1 MALYSPPAGIDDFE
15 RRPSKPSMARGWD
28 AVINAWFSEV
38 ALTYSCDGGGSLF
51 FDPRKVE
58 AGGDPRIRQ
67 ITWDAFPRAI
77 ANWFRGA
84 PDADRQ
90 RWRSADSL
98 RGRANLRYVDENGEP
113 VGAADVFYR
122 QQDEYCEWFVEREA
136 GRPRRINFTCE
147 PPEYWQFLA
156 HGTKPF
162 FPREDSRSELFA
174 GDMTLV
180 EELYREHIDDSVRA
194 EELLWPHDVQRLVA
208 SDPVTGQ
215 QVWVPYAR
223 KGTYNPLN
231 PWNTLHGAMHLTHPS
246 NSLNAE
252 MHLAGGASV
261 PRIGIDGTAIT
272 NAHQLVCATGYGNP
286 NRASDPQIGKAV
298 NDLTGRGLSVSL
310 AEPVGLYIADMDE
323 SRFRGPEQADVTG
336 AWRVMRGDRDSRR
349 ILRAVYEPQTG
360 RPVADLQIDGQNIQ
374 YGGQVADAVQLELTA
389 IARPLGVSVRAR
401 TPIVGGCCRH
411 PQRPAIFAIPPDG
424 KTCADIN
431 WDRLAPIVTPSADSE
446 GRDIE
451 IKDTLYAVVDAGG
464 GR

>member
-1 MALYSPPAGIDDFE
+1 MDLYSPPARVDDFE
-15 RRPSKPSMARGWD
+15 RRPSKVAMARGWD
-28 AVINAWFSEV
+28 AVIDTWFSEI
-38 ALTYSCDGGGSLF
+38 ALTYSCDGGPSLF
-51 FDPRKVE
+51 FDPRKVGAE
-58 AGGDPRIRQ
+58 AEPRVRP

-77 ANWFRGA
+77 ANWFRGQ

-90 RWRSADSL
+90 RWRAADTL
-98 RGRANLRYVDENGEP
+98 RARANLRYLGEDGVP
-113 VGAADVFYR
+113 VGAAEVFYR
-122 QQDEYCEWFVEREA
+122 QQDEYCEWFVELEA
-136 GRPRRINFTCE
+136 GRPRRITFTSE

-162 FPREDSRSELFA
+162 FSREDPRSELFA

-194 EELLWPHDVQRLVA
+194 EDLLWPHNVQLLVA
-208 SDPVTGQ
+208 SDPLTGQ

-223 KGTYNPLN
+223 KGTYNPFN

-252 MHLAGGASV
+252 MHLTGGASV
-261 PRIGIDGTAIT
+261 PRVGVDGNAIT
-272 NAHQLVCATGYGNP
+272 SAHQLVCTTAYGNP
-286 NRASDPQIGKAV
+286 NRASDPQIGKVV
-298 NDLTGRGLSVSL
+298 NDLARRGLSVSL

-323 SRFRGPEQADVTG
+323 SRFRGPEPSDVAG
-336 AWRVMRGDRDSRR
+336 AWRVTRGDRGRR
-349 ILRAVYEPQTG
+349 QILRAVYEPQTG

-374 YGGQVADAVQLELTA
+374 FGGQVADAVQLELTA

-401 TPIVGGCCRH
+401 APMFGGCCRH

-431 WDRLAPIVTPSADSE
+431 WDRLAPIVTSAVDSE

-451 IKDTLYAVVDAGG
+451 IGDMVYAVVDAEGQ
-464 GR
+464 R